1 MKGKVE
7 KEISFQKDK
16 FSQKLYMALMMCGG
30 ALLIAGLISS
40 WFWHGMFGITFGE
53 GGLAGQ
59 VSEPG
64 IIAEYA
70 ALKPLIN
77 LVMYV
82 VPWGFYALGGGAL
95 MAGLTGCLVE
105 YAYDVVRNIFGKN
118 EGERNISQ

>member
-1 MKGKVE
+1 MNGNVE
-7 KEISFQKDK
+7 KEISFQEDK
-16 FSQKLYMALMMCGG
+16 FSQKLYMAMMMWGG

-40 WFWHGMFGITFGE
+40 WFWHGMFGIAFGE

-59 VSEPG
+59 VSESG

-70 ALKPLIN
+70 ALKPLMN

-95 MAGLTGCLVE
+95 MAGLTGSLVE
-105 YAYDVVRNIFGKN
+105 YVYDVIRNIFGKN

>member
-7 KEISFQKDK
+7 KEISFQEDK
-16 FSQKLYMALMMCGG
+16 FSQKLYMAMMMWGG

-40 WFWHGMFGITFGE
+40 WFWHGMFGIAFGE

-70 ALKPLIN
+70 ALKPLMN

-95 MAGLTGCLVE
+95 MAGLTGSLVE
-105 YAYDVVRNIFGKN
+105 YVYDVIRYIFGKN